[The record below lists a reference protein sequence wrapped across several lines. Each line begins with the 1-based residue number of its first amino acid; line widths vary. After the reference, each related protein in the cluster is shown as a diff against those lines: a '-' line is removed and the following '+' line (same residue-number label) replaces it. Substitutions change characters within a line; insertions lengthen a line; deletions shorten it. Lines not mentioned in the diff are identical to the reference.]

1 MKKNT
6 VRFYVTIT
14 IVKIATKILKLLG
27 RNATHLPGW
36 MANKLCPDFL
46 GHLEK
51 PERLVYIT
59 GTNGKTTVSNLTAEV
74 LKDNGYDYINNASG
88 SNVSEGVV
96 SALLSKSSF
105 FGKSRCKLA
114 VLEVDE
120 RYSPLIYPYMSPDY
134 LLCTNLFRDSYKRN
148 AHTEFISGVL
158 NSQIPKH
165 TKLIL
170 NGEDLISNHLA
181 MENERRYFGIN
192 CPDGHSSSDN
202 IIKDI
207 VACPNCGALLKYDYI
222 RYNHIGRAHCPN
234 CDFGSP
240 ELDYS
245 VEKID
250 YENQRCLIKMPGGTC
265 EFKLIGSN
273 VTDIY
278 NMLAAIA
285 LLSELGLEVSQIQ
298 KSFEKIK
305 VVESRYYSEN
315 VHGKELVISLA
326 KGQNPI
332 ACSRICD
339 FIRHETGTKAVV
351 CMMDDCYDAKE
362 SSENIAWIFDI
373 DFEFLNDA
381 SVKQIVLTGVRNADY
396 HLRLLMAGIPE
407 EKIVLCDKEEDAA
420 SYVDYAAV
428 DKIYI
433 LHDIY
438 SVQYENAKKVYQDLK
453 NRLEERGEEA

>member
-36 MANKLCPDFL
+36 MANKLCSDFL

-120 RYSPLIYPYMSPDY
+120 RYSPLIYPYMPPDY

-250 YENQRCLIKMPGGTC
+250 YENQRCFIKMPGGTC

-407 EKIVLCDKEEDAA
+407 EKIVLCEKEEDAA

>member
-120 RYSPLIYPYMSPDY
+120 RYSPLIYPYMPPDY

-181 MENERRYFGIN
+181 MGNERRYFGIH

-240 ELDYS
+240 EMDYS

-250 YENQRCLIKMPGGTC
+250 YGNQRCLIKLPGGTYD
-265 EFKLIGSN
+265 FKLIGNN

-278 NMLAAIA
+278 NMIAAIA

-305 VVESRYYSEN
+305 VVESRYYSEK
-315 VHGKELVISLA
+315 VCGKELVISLA

-407 EKIVLCDKEEDAA
+407 EKIVLCEKEEDAA
-420 SYVDYAAV
+420 SYVEYAAV

>member
-14 IVKIATKILKLLG
+14 IVKIATKIIKLLG

-96 SALLSKSSF
+96 SALLSKCSF

-120 RYSPLIYPYMSPDY
+120 RYSPLIYPYMPPDY

-250 YENQRCLIKMPGGTC
+250 YENQRCFIKMPGGAC

-428 DKIYI
+428 DKVYI

>member
-120 RYSPLIYPYMSPDY
+120 RYSPLIYPYMPPDY

-181 MENERRYFGIN
+181 MENEHRYFGIN

-250 YENQRCLIKMPGGTC
+250 YENQRCFIKMPGGAC

-339 FIRHETGTKAVV
+339 FICHETGTKAVV

-428 DKIYI
+428 DKVYI

>member
-1 MKKNT
+1 MKTSK
-6 VRFYVTIT
+6 VRFYVTIS

-51 PERLVYIT
+51 PDRLVYIT

-74 LKDNGYDYINNASG
+74 LKDNGYDFINNASA
-88 SNVSEGVV
+88 SNVSEGVI

-105 FGKSRCKLA
+105 FGKSKCKLA
-114 VLEVDE
+114 ILEVDE
-120 RYSPLIYPYMSPDY
+120 RYSPLIYPYMPPDY

-148 AHTEFISGVL
+148 AHAEFISSVL

-181 MENERRYFGIN
+181 MGNERCYFGIH

-207 VACPNCGALLKYDYI
+207 VACPNCGAMLKYDYI

-240 ELDYS
+240 EMDYS

-250 YENQRCLIKMPGGTC
+250 YESQRCLIRTPDGTYD
-265 EFKLIGSN
+265 FKLIGNN

-278 NMLAAIA
+278 NMIAAIS
-285 LLSELGLEVSQIQ
+285 LLSELGLKMPQIQ
-298 KSFEKIK
+298 ESFEKVK
-305 VVESRYYSEN
+305 VAASRYNSEMVN
-315 VHGKELVISLA
+315 GKELIMNLA

-332 ACSRICD
+332 ACSRVCD
-339 FIRHETGTKAVV
+339 FIQHEPGTKTVV
-351 CMMDDCYDAKE
+351 CMVDDYFDAKE
-362 SSENIAWIFDI
+362 TSENIAWIFDI
-373 DFEFLNDA
+373 DFEFLNDD
-381 SVKQIVLTGVRNADY
+381 SVKQIVLTGARNADY

-407 EKIVLCDKEEDAA
+407 EKIVCCEKEVDAA
-420 SYVDYAAV
+420 DYVDISLS
-428 DKIYI
+428 DKIY
-433 LHDIY
+433 LLYDVY
-438 SVQYENAKKVYQDLK
+438 TLEYAEKVYQDLK
-453 NRLEERGEEA
+453 KRLEEGGEKA

>member
-120 RYSPLIYPYMSPDY
+120 RYSPLIYPYMPPDY

-250 YENQRCLIKMPGGTC
+250 YENQRCFIKMPGGTC

-407 EKIVLCDKEEDAA
+407 EKIVLCEKEEDAA

-428 DKIYI
+428 EKIYI

>member
-120 RYSPLIYPYMSPDY
+120 RYSPLIYPYMPPDY

-202 IIKDI
+202 IITDI
-207 VACPNCGALLKYDYI
+207 VACPTCGALLKYDYI

>member
-120 RYSPLIYPYMSPDY
+120 RYSPLIYPYMPPDY

-250 YENQRCLIKMPGGTC
+250 YENQRCFIKMPGGAC

-339 FIRHETGTKAVV
+339 FICHETGTKAVV

-428 DKIYI
+428 DKVYI

>member
-120 RYSPLIYPYMSPDY
+120 RYSPLIYPYMPPDY

-234 CDFGSP
+234 CDCGSP

>member
-96 SALLSKSSF
+96 SALLTKSSF

-120 RYSPLIYPYMSPDY
+120 RYSPLIYPYMPPDY

-158 NSQIPKH
+158 NNQIPKH

-250 YENQRCLIKMPGGTC
+250 YENQRCFIKMPGGTC

-407 EKIVLCDKEEDAA
+407 EKIVLCEKEEDAA

>member
-6 VRFYVTIT
+6 VRFFFFFL

-120 RYSPLIYPYMSPDY
+120 RYSPLIYPYMPPDY

-250 YENQRCLIKMPGGTC
+250 YENQRCFIKMPGGAC

-428 DKIYI
+428 DKVYI

>member
-120 RYSPLIYPYMSPDY
+120 RYSPLIYPYMPPDY

-298 KSFEKIK
+298 KSFEIIK

>member
-74 LKDNGYDYINNASG
+74 LNDNGYDYINNASG

-120 RYSPLIYPYMSPDY
+120 RYSPLIYPYMPPDY